1 MLAAARSRRAGLARG
16 HSRTGW
22 LLQARSLHI
31 EGAVNPATHTLSRDP
46 PASPAAGRDGAGR
59 PWAEGASADLSCLNT
74 IPPP

>member
-46 PASPAAGRDGAGR
+46 PPAPPQDGTVQGGRGQRAR
-59 PWAEGASADLSCLNT
+59 LQTSAA
-74 IPPP
+74 